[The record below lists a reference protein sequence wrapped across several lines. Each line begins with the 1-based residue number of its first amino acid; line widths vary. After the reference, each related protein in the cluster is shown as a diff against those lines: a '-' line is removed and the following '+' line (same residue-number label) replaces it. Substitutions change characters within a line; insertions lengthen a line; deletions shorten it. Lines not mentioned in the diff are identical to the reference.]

1 MRWLKIFQYV
11 RDVLLENI
19 QWSRQNMISA
29 EIMQSNKVEQKGN
42 QWRDSIW
49 KDTILKN
56 ILKNNYRQR

>member
-1 MRWLKIFQYV
+1 
-11 RDVLLENI
+11 
-19 QWSRQNMISA
+19 MISA

-56 ILKNNYRQR
+56 ILKNNYIQR